1 MQNEQQPVNTNAFG
15 AVEESKGQPA
25 GVAIDDQTHPLR
37 LLVLAD
43 EYASF
48 YTLQSENSLVMDMS
62 LPRYHMAKIARFAPL
77 CGKQAAIV
85 NELGI
90 HFVSMESKQEQLF
103 VAQANID
110 SLRYSP
116 ADNFVVTCEKFN
128 VNTPD
133 YPNLKIMDATTG
145 STLAQFI
152 WRKPAKEGQKTLMWS
167 PTRASSSAWR
177 LQPPTTSLT
186 ASKSTAITISR
197 NLRRK
202 FSPNSLAKVPTR
214 KTRPS

>member
-1 MQNEQQPVNTNAFG
+1 MQNEQKPVNTNTFG

-48 YTLQSENSLVMDMS
+48 YLLQRENSLVMDMS

-77 CGKQAAIV
+77 SGKQAAIV
-85 NELGI
+85 DELGI
-90 HFVSMESKQEQLF
+90 HFISMESKQEQLF
-103 VAQANID
+103 VAQENID

-133 YPNLKIMDATTG
+133 YPNLKIMDAASG
-145 STLAQFI
+145 NSLAQFI

-167 PTRASSSAWR
+167 PDESILLRMV
-177 LQPPTTSLT
+177 PP
-186 ASKSTAITISR
+186 AANNEPNCVEIYR
-197 NLRRK
+197 NND
-202 FSPNSLAKVPTR
+202 FS
-214 KTRPS
+214 